1 MKQIKTNLLIIL
13 ATFCLWSCSNKEN
26 NLPETPKEEYIL
38 KAEITNKAGGTA
50 EVNNKDRQITV
61 RNIKKKEGWHN
72 VRIKLTLAQFVYMVD
87 PPQEENEYNLTG
99 ENVRIKVRYGAAG
112 GKETAYDIS
121 IEEAGENEI
130 DPQTKGWTETTE
142 FGRLPEGI
150 RIYMSPDELLG
161 KKVRACI
168 AVVDMVKGH
177 KFVIHGGEVDGLRT
191 PDNFY
196 EEKKSPLIINGSYFY
211 STYNV
216 GLLVKNRTFIRAN
229 GREVARKGP
238 DGTDVTYYPTRG
250 VFGLTQD
257 GTYRVD
263 WVYTTTENITY
274 GYPQPSPVV
283 PGQTPPPQ
291 PSSAYPAGGV
301 EMKWQ
306 NAIGAGPVLVKNS
319 EIRNTWQEEILDDE
333 GGIQPNNNHP
343 RTAIGITETL
353 KMIYFVC
360 EGRNAT
366 PDVAGMTTENVAK
379 VMLELGCT
387 DAMNLDGGGSTCM
400 IVNGKQPI
408 KTSNTGGAQRAV
420 ATVLAVE
427 Q

>member
-1 MKQIKTNLLIIL
+1 MKQIKTSLFIIL
-13 ATFCLWSCSNKEN
+13 LASCIWSCGNNKEN
-26 NLPETPKEEYIL
+26 DLPDTSEKEYIL
-38 KAEITNKAGGTA
+38 NAEVTNKANGTA
-50 EVNNKDRQITV
+50 EVNNSDKRITV

-72 VRIKLTLAQFVYMVD
+72 VRIKLTLAQFVYMID
-87 PPQEENEYNLTG
+87 PLQQENEYNLTG
-99 ENVRIKVRYGAAG
+99 RNIRIKVRYGAAG
-112 GKETAYDIS
+112 GKEIAYDIS
-121 IEEAGENEI
+121 IEEAGENEV

-142 FGRLPEGI
+142 FGPLPEGI

-191 PDNFY
+191 PDDFY

-211 STYNV
+211 STWNV
-216 GLLVKNRTFIRAN
+216 GLLVKNGKFIRAN
-229 GREVARKGP
+229 SREVARKGP

-263 WVYTTTENITY
+263 WVYTLDNITY

-283 PGQTPPPQ
+283 PGQTPPPP
-291 PSSAYPAGGV
+291 PSSAYPAEGE
-301 EMKWQ
+301 EMTWQ
-306 NAIGAGPVLVKNS
+306 DAIGAGPVLVKNS

-366 PDVAGMTTENVAK
+366 PDVPGMTTGNVAEI
-379 VMLELGCT
+379 MLELGCT
-387 DAMNLDGGGSTCM
+387 DALNLDGGGSTCM
-400 IVNGKQPI
+400 IVNGKQTI
-408 KTSNTGGAQRAV
+408 KTSNTNGAQRAV
-420 ATVLAVE
+420 ATVLAIE
-427 Q
+427 